1 MAKVIKR
8 IGTLAQKFSVDIVIH
23 SVQMTLS
30 LPVRL
35 NVVWKRRNK
44 RTETKNKVPLS
55 PAVGSAEIQETLT
68 MINTLY
74 QKKSGTFNEK
84 KAVLTV
90 QAIIED
96 KGSKSVGQL
105 TLNIAEYATSPL
117 TRHVFKLDKAP
128 DRFASITISVLSQPL
143 GEATLADNM
152 SDASGGTG
160 ISMGT
165 EGDYTGPL
173 TDQDLTG
180 FDEETKVVAGSQGR
194 PPVILKGHKIPDIS
208 APVDPGR
215 ITEAMD
221 KHAHELLGRGNNRPV
236 RVERPEA
243 ERTASTETGLR
254 ERAQLE
260 GQIK

>member
-23 SVQMTLS
+23 SVQMALS
-30 LPVRL
+30 IPVRL
-35 NVVWKRRNK
+35 NVIWKRRNK

-55 PAVGSAEIQETLT
+55 PSVGSAEIEETLT

-74 QKKSGTFNEK
+74 QKKSGSFNEK

-96 KGSKSVGQL
+96 KGSKSIGQL
-105 TLNIAEYATSPL
+105 TLNIADYATNSL
-117 TRHVFKLDKAP
+117 NHHVFKLEKAP
-128 DRFASITISVLSQPL
+128 DRFASITISVHSQPM
-143 GEATLADNM
+143 GEATMADNM
-152 SDASGGTG
+152 SDASGNTG

-194 PPVILKGHKIPDIS
+194 PPMLIKAHKIPDITG
-208 APVDPGR
+208 PVDPGR

-221 KHAHELLGRGNNRPV
+221 RHAQELLGRGNRPI
-236 RVERPEA
+236 RIERQDSDSRA
-243 ERTASTETGLR
+243 TSETSYR
-254 ERAQLE
+254 EKSQLDAK
-260 GQIK
+260 IR

>member
-8 IGTLAQKFSVDIVIH
+8 IGTLAQKFSVDIIIH

-55 PAVGSAEIQETLT
+55 PAVGSAEIEETIT

-74 QKKSGTFNEK
+74 QKKSGSFNEK

-128 DRFASITISVLSQPL
+128 DRFASITLSVRSQPM
-143 GEATLADNM
+143 GEATMADNM

-160 ISMGT
+160 FSMGT

-194 PPVILKGHKIPDIS
+194 PPVLLKSYKIPDITG
-208 APVDPGR
+208 PVDPVR

-221 KHAHELLGRGNNRPV
+221 KHAQDLLGRGNRPV
-236 RVERPEA
+236 RAERPELD
-243 ERTASTETGLR
+243 RTTSTDAGFR
-254 ERAQLE
+254 EKAQLE
-260 GQIK
+260 GHIK